1 MIDFRYH
8 IVSIVSIFLALAVG
22 IVLGA
27 GPLQGRL
34 GDTLSKEVSALR
46 KTKTDLNTQL
56 TATKKDVTNLN
67 NFAKGL
73 APELVAGRLTGRSV
87 TLVRLPGSSDNVVK
101 TVTDELGDAGAVSVP
116 LF

>member
-34 GDTLSKEVSALR
+34 GDTLSKEVAALR
-46 KTKTDLNTQL
+46 KDKS
-56 TATKKDVTNLN
+56 NLN
-67 NFAKGL
+67 DQLRAANTNISHQDDFAAAL
-73 APELVAGRLTGRSV
+73 SPELVADRLTGRSV
-87 TLVRLPGSSDNVVK
+87 TIVRLPGSTDDMAKDVSD
-101 TVTDELGDAGAVSVP
+101 TLSTAGAK
-116 LF
+116 